1 MSHQVCAYDA
11 AYLHV
16 DFTRVTC
23 LTHFAQRDDKVKL
36 YKTLKENLEQIK
48 AGTFNTSSMQVVHL
62 V

>member
-16 DFTRVTC
+16 DSTRVTC
-23 LTHFAQRDDKVKL
+23 LTHFAQRDDKVAL
-36 YKTLKENLEQIK
+36 YKTLRQNLEQIK